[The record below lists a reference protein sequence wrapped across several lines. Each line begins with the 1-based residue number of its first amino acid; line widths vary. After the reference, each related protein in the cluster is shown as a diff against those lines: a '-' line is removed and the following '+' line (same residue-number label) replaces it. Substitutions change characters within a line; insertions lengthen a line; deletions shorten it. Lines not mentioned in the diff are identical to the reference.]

1 MACARPS
8 PTGATLNW
16 SRRRGASGAPTGG
29 RADAKAVLA
38 GDGRHDRRVDRPQ
51 AVPGGGEAH
60 PERHGARVDRRADR
74 ARGGGPGLRRR
85 RPGGD
90 ARARGANPRGDR
102 HRRQHQRR
110 RVAKARAG
118 KAHPGAWQ
126 SETVRSAEIRAR
138 FLGHFERNGHTVVP
152 SAPLPFDDPN
162 LLFVAAG
169 MVQFVPYFIGQQAAP
184 WPRATSVQKCIR
196 TLDIDEVGKTTRHGT
211 FFQMNGNFSFGDY
224 FKEGAIKLAWDLST
238 QSVDEGGFGLD
249 GDRIWA
255 TVYLDDD
262 EAIDIWHKVIGL
274 PLDRIV
280 RKGMDDNF
288 WSMGIA
294 GPCGPCS
301 ELYYDRGPDYGVE
314 GGPAVDEDRYMEYWN
329 LVFMQNQRGPQSGPG
344 KSDFPI
350 LGELP
355 KKNID
360 TGMGMERMATLMQG
374 VDNLYEI
381 DETRPVLDKAA
392 ELAGKVYG
400 AHSGHAATQSHPD
413 DVRLR
418 VVADHV
424 RTSLMLIGDGVT
436 PANEGRGYVL
446 RRIMRRAIRAMR
458 LLGVQEPVLPHLLPV
473 SRDAMAPS
481 YPELA
486 SDFERISTYA
496 YAEEEAFLQ
505 TLRAG
510 TTILDVAVA
519 ETKRA
524 GGRELSGASAFQL
537 HDTYGFPI
545 DLTLEM
551 AAEQGIAVDE
561 AGFRR
566 LMAEQRARAKADARA
581 KKTAHADLSLY
592 RAARDTADATDFT
605 GYFEI
610 AREAVVTSIIGDAGL
625 LPAAG
630 EGDDVEIVLD
640 ATPFYAEGGGQQP
653 DWGRITVNS
662 GGREAELTVVD
673 VQQPVPGLI
682 THRVTVLS
690 GAVRPGDLVLAQV
703 DPNRR
708 ASVSR
713 SHSATHLLHAGLRRS
728 LGDSAAQAG
737 SLNAPGRLRFD
748 FKTPSA
754 VPASVLGEVEE
765 EINDVL
771 LRDLEV
777 RWFVTDQTEA
787 RRIGAIAM
795 FGEKY
800 GDQVRVVEIGDYSR
814 ELCGGT
820 HVPRSSVIG
829 MVKLLSEASIGSG
842 TRRVEALVGLDAF
855 RYLAR
860 EHVLVQSLAGEFK
873 TPAEQLPDR
882 IGGILERLKN
892 AERELDKLRVAQ
904 VLSSAGSLAATAED
918 IGGVQVVAAQAP
930 PGVGGNDL
938 RSLTLDV
945 RSRLRPADPGVV
957 VLASAKEEGGVAFVV
972 AVNDAGRTA
981 GLSAGDLVKQDF
993 APALDARGGGKPD
1006 LAQ

>member
-1 MACARPS
+1 MP
-8 PTGATLNW
+8 P
-16 SRRRGASGAPTGG
+16 RRSG
-29 RADAKAVLA
+29 K
-38 GDGRHDRRVDRPQ
+38 
-51 AVPGGGEAH
+51 
-60 PERHGARVDRRADR
+60 
-74 ARGGGPGLRRR
+74 
-85 RPGGD
+85 
-90 ARARGANPRGDR
+90 
-102 HRRQHQRR
+102 RQRL
-110 RVAKARAG
+110 V
-118 KAHPGAWQ
+118 WQ
-126 SETVRSAEIRAR
+126 SERVRSAEIRAR
-138 FLGHFERNGHTVVP
+138 FLGHFERNGHAVVP
-152 SAPLPFDDPN
+152 SVPLPFDDPN
-162 LLFVAAG
+162 LLFVNAG
-169 MVQFVPYFIGQQAAP
+169 MVQFVPYFVGQQTPP
-184 WPRATSVQKCIR
+184 WPRATSIQKCIR
-196 TLDIDEVGKTTRHGT
+196 TPDIDEVGKTTRHGT

-224 FKEGAIKLAWDLST
+224 FKEGAIQLAWDLST
-238 QSVDEGGFGLD
+238 RSLEEGGFGLD

-255 TVYLDDD
+255 TVYLDDE

-274 PLDRIV
+274 PLERIV

-301 ELYYDRGPDYGVE
+301 ELYYDRGPDYGVQ
-314 GGPAVDEDRYMEYWN
+314 GGPAVDEDRYMEFWN
-329 LVFMQNQRGPQSGPG
+329 LVFMQDERGPQTGPN
-344 KSDFPI
+344 KSDFAI

-360 TGMGMERMATLMQG
+360 TGMGMERMATLLQG

-392 ELAGKVYG
+392 ELAGKTYG
-400 AHSGHAATQSHPD
+400 AHSGHAAAESHPD

-424 RTSLMLIGDGVT
+424 RTALMLIGDGVT

-446 RRIMRRAIRAMR
+446 RRIVRRAVRAMR

-486 SDFERISTYA
+486 ADFARISTYA
-496 YAEEEAFLQ
+496 YAEEDAFLH

-510 TTILDVAVA
+510 TTIFDSAVA
-519 ETKRA
+519 ETKRN
-524 GGRELSGASAFQL
+524 GSVQLSGDSAFEL

-551 AAEQGIAVDE
+551 AAEQGISVDE
-561 AGFRR
+561 DGFRR
-566 LMAEQRARAKADARA
+566 LMAEQRARAKADAQA
-581 KKTAHADLSLY
+581 KKTAHADLSAY
-592 RAARDTADATDFT
+592 RAALDSSAPTNFT
-605 GYFEI
+605 GYYEI
-610 AREAVVTSIIGDAGL
+610 AREAIVTSIIGDAGL

-630 EGDDVEIVLD
+630 AGDDVEIVLD
-640 ATPFYAEGGGQQP
+640 ATPFYAEGGGQQA
-653 DWGRITVNS
+653 DAGRLLVNAP
-662 GGREAELTVVD
+662 GREAVLDVVD

-682 THRVTVLS
+682 VHRARVRS
-690 GAVRPGDLVLAQV
+690 GEVRPGDLVLAEV

-748 FKTPSA
+748 FKTPAA
-754 VPASVLGEVEE
+754 VPTSVLADVED
-765 EINDVL
+765 EINEIL

-777 RWFVTDQTEA
+777 RWFVTDQAEA

-829 MVKLLSEASIGSG
+829 MVKLLGESSIGAG
-842 TRRVEALVGLDAF
+842 VRRVEALVGLDAF

-860 EHVLVQSLAGEFK
+860 EHVLVGQLAGELK
-873 TPAEQLPDR
+873 AQPDELPER
-882 IGGILERLKN
+882 IGGVLERLRN
-892 AERELDKLRVAQ
+892 AERELDKLRAAA
-904 VLSSAGSLAATAED
+904 VLASAGSLAAAAEQV
-918 IGGVQVVAAQAP
+918 GAVQLVAAEAP
-930 PGVGGNDL
+930 GGISGNDL
-938 RSLTLDV
+938 RSLALDV
-945 RSRLRPADPGVV
+945 RSRLRRADPAV
-957 VLASAKEEGGVAFVV
+957 VLLASPNEAGGAAFVA
-972 AVNDAGRTA
+972 AVNDAAQGG
-981 GLSAGDLVKQDF
+981 GLSAGELVRVF
-993 APALDARGGGKPD
+993 APVLGARGGGKAD
-1006 LAQ
+1006 LAQGAGGDVSKLRDAFAAVRQRLSGG